1 MKGLEDAFDGANR
14 KNLRHFISLADD
26 DDADDPARGMLSQT
40 TTVINGGE
48 GGDALTS
55 LDYVDVHRDA
65 QAKSAALYYTA
76 HASRQTTR
84 TLEKRDSV
92 GGRSGKGDEEEEVVE
107 EKKELVRIDSC
118 AIFHKLTPGQG
129 VPHSFVGF
137 VRQWPALPRVVV
149 SFSFS
154 FLLLFVLGSVDGWSV
169 G

>member
-1 MKGLEDAFDGANR
+1 MRTRIKGLEDAFDGANR

-48 GGDALTS
+48 EGEALTS

-84 TLEKRDSV
+84 TLEKGDP
-92 GGRSGKGDEEEEVVE
+92 GKGGEEGENERAEGEGEVVE

-149 SFSFS
+149 SF
-154 FLLLFVLGSVDGWSV
+154 
-169 G
+169 